1 MELSVQRPQQLG
13 KAHTAIRKV
22 RREILRQ
29 RLSPPQKR
37 RAGIVEGVVR
47 VGIVGLPAV
56 APQGTVPADLLR
68 RPVKQHGGVLRPQQR
83 RVVLQAVIH
92 RPEGRRRCRGLRRH
106 LSGGRQQRSLLFRQQ
121 QPHTGSGQQLAQH
134 RQRADLPQ
142 QQGRQHTRSA
152 EGRGRRHSLSAPQP
166 CGSGRGGAQHH
177 RQIQLSR
184 AAQVQRQPRQ
194 RTGGRRVGHRPAA
207 HKIQQQHRCQH
218 SRR

>member
-1 MELSVQRPQQLG
+1 MKLSIQRRQQLG
-13 KAHTAIRKV
+13 KAHTAGRKV

-29 RLSPPQKR
+29 RLSPPQER
-37 RAGIVEGVVR
+37 RAGIVEGIVR
-47 VGIVGLPAV
+47 IGIMGLPAV

-142 QQGRQHTRSA
+142 Q
-152 EGRGRRHSLSAPQP
+152 
-166 CGSGRGGAQHH
+166 
-177 RQIQLSR
+177 
-184 AAQVQRQPRQ
+184 
-194 RTGGRRVGHRPAA
+194 
-207 HKIQQQHRCQH
+207 
-218 SRR
+218 